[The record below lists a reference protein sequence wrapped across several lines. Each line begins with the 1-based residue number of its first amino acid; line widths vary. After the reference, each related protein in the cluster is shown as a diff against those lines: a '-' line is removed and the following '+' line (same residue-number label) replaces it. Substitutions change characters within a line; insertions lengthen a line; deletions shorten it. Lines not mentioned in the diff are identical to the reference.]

1 MTTQLRTERLGAT
14 LLFILD
20 GSGRHNALSGAI
32 YAAGVEALN
41 VAESNPELRSVV
53 ITGAGGHF
61 SSGDEDPEP
70 LPEHMA
76 ALGRWIEAL
85 QAFPKPV
92 VAAVEGMAEGAACAL
107 ALACDLVVAARDA
120 RFAPAHAGT
129 GMAVLGDFSYLLART
144 LSRQQALEWLWLAP
158 PRDARSLQSLGLV
171 NQVVEPGQAQSAALA
186 LCERLNALP
195 LHALS
200 TRKELMNRAVP
211 WALERGQFLPAGG
224 EAPR

>member
-20 GSGRHNALSGAI
+20 GSSQRNALSGAV

-53 ITGAGGHF
+53 LTGAGGHF

-70 LPEHMA
+70 PAERMA
-76 ALGRWIEAL
+76 ALVRWIEAL

-129 GMAVLGDFSYLLART
+129 GPAVAGDFAPLLART

-158 PRDARSLQSLGLV
+158 PRDARHLQSLGLV

-195 LHALS
+195 LHVLAAQ
-200 TRKELMNRAVP
+200 KELMNRAAP
-211 WALERGQFLPAGG
+211 WAHGHAGD
-224 EAPR
+224 RV

>member
-1 MTTQLRTERLGAT
+1 MPTQLRTERLGAT

-20 GSGRHNALSGAI
+20 GSSRHNALSEAV

-53 ITGAGGHF
+53 LTGAGGCF
-61 SSGDEDPEP
+61 SSGDEDREP
-70 LPEHMA
+70 QAERTA

-92 VAAVEGMAEGAACAL
+92 VAAVEGVAEGAACAL

-129 GMAVLGDFSYLLART
+129 GPAVAGDFPSLLARA
-144 LSRQQALEWLWLAP
+144 LPRPQALEWLWLAT
-158 PRDARSLQSLGLV
+158 PRDARQLQSLGLV
-171 NQVVEPGQAQSAALA
+171 NQVVELGQAQSAALA

-195 LHALS
+195 LHALAAH
-200 TRKELMNRAVP
+200 KELLNRALP
-211 WALERGQFLPAGG
+211 WPQERG
-224 EAPR
+224 EALR

>member
-14 LLFILD
+14 LMFILD
-20 GSGRHNALSGAI
+20 GSSHHNALSGAV

-41 VAESNPELRSVV
+41 VAESNTELRSVV
-53 ITGAGGHF
+53 LTGAGGHF
-61 SSGDEDPEP
+61 SSGDEDADPTAER
-70 LPEHMA
+70 MA
-76 ALGRWIEAL
+76 ALSRWIEAL

-92 VAAVEGMAEGAACAL
+92 VAAVEGMAEGAACEL

-129 GMAVLGDFSYLLART
+129 GPAVAGDFSRLLART
-144 LSRQQALEWLWLAP
+144 LARQQALEWLWLAP
-158 PRDARSLQSLGLV
+158 PRDARYLQSLGLV

-200 TRKELMNRAVP
+200 ARKELMNRAVP
-211 WALERGQFLPAGG
+211 WTLERGQFPPGSD

>member
-20 GSGRHNALSGAI
+20 GSSQRNALSTAV

-53 ITGAGGHF
+53 LTGAAGHF
-61 SSGDEDPEP
+61 SSGDEDPAP
-70 LPEHMA
+70 SAEHRA
-76 ALGRWIEAL
+76 ALVRWIDAL

-92 VAAVEGMAEGAACAL
+92 VAAVEGTAEGAACAL
-107 ALACDLVVAARDA
+107 ALACDLMVAARDA

-129 GMAVLGDFSYLLART
+129 GPAVAGELAPLLART

-158 PRDARSLQSLGLV
+158 PRDARQLHALGLV
-171 NQVVEPGQAQSAALA
+171 TQVVEPGQAQSAALA

-195 LHALS
+195 LHRLA
-200 TRKELMNRAVP
+200 TQKELLNRTAA
-211 WALERGQFLPAGG
+211 WAGDRP
-224 EAPR
+224 